1 MCDPLSASAQ
11 AAHSGHAGLRVV
23 HTAAWQSP
31 PKRPLHDRRHSV
43 RLGLGK
49 VWPSHAH
56 YRQSRSTRMLS
67 LFFTKQCGEDSRAPR
82 HKLVGVRVRGQQL
95 RIVLGLEPP
104 LSPAPPGGRAS
115 LSPRLRWAVP
125 GAVQFKWEGAK
136 RRTAPFGHCTVAGVA
151 PTVKRCGGGWRL
163 KRCGERAGMP
173 AGTKQAAREAVGFKH
188 EYAFRGHIG
197 LKL

>member
-31 PKRPLHDRRHSV
+31 PEIPLLYRRHSV

-56 YRQSRSTRMLS
+56 YRPSRSTRMLS
-67 LFFTKQCGEDSRAPR
+67 PPCTRQCGEDSRAPR
-82 HKLVGVRVRGQQL
+82 HKLVGIRVRRQHL
-95 RIVLGLEPP
+95 RIFLSLKPP
-104 LSPAPPGGRAS
+104 LSPTPPGGRAS
-115 LSPRLRWAVP
+115 LSPRLRWVAP

-136 RRTAPFGHCTVAGVA
+136 CRSAPFGRRQLH
-151 PTVKRCGGGWRL
+151 R
-163 KRCGERAGMP
+163 
-173 AGTKQAAREAVGFKH
+173 
-188 EYAFRGHIG
+188 RGHCANRVKYVEVDSG
-197 LKL
+197 LSVVVSGQ